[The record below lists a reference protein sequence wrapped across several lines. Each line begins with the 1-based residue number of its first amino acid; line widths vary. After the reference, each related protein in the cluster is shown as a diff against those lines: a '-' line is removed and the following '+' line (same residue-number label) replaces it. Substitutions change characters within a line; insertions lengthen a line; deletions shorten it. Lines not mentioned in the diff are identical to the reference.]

1 MHCVIDYTYMVIDY
15 QQFLNVLIQ
24 ILKSVI
30 DYTLIVIDYQRS
42 FSENIL
48 NSHIFLC
55 GSWMAIIGLY
65 ICDLRH
71 EFAKSF
77 SEQKGLILL

>member
-55 GSWMAIIGLY
+55 GYWMAIIGLY

-71 EFAKSF
+71 DFDRVFQNNKC
-77 SEQKGLILL
+77 